1 MESSQQSVVMDSPP
15 RAGTTAAREAVS
27 TRGARDARALGLV
40 SSAHFTVDTFS
51 NMYAPLLPLLIP
63 RLGLSLAAAGGLAMA
78 FQAAASLS
86 QVGFG
91 RLADRWRPRVL
102 LVGGPFLA
110 ALMLS
115 LLGFARSRLELG
127 FLLVGGGLGVAAF
140 HPPGA
145 MLAYRSGGHQPGF
158 AMSVFV
164 TSGTLGFAMA
174 PLVVAP
180 LAEHYGLHATAWLM
194 GPGLLVFLC
203 FLWKAP
209 AMPSANRAH
218 GRKLSE
224 LRPVARPLGLLY
236 SVVVLRTMATL
247 SFATFVP
254 VLLTEQGMSVSQA
267 GRAVALYLFA
277 CGIGGFWGGTL
288 ADRFGPRRVI
298 IISLVAATPFVLTS
312 LLFDRWTFALL
323 LAVGGCFLQSTQPVN
338 VSFAQTLAPRHAATV
353 SSLMMG
359 AAWGMGGIL
368 APATGWVGDQLGLRV
383 TLFLL
388 GLLPLVAAACA
399 ARLPEDRRV
408 HAPARSAEV
417 GVAEPAGTGNAG
429 AA

>member
-1 MESSQQSVVMDSPP
+1 MENSRLSAVAEPASPAP
-15 RAGTTAAREAVS
+15 ATTAHDAVA
-27 TRGARDARALGLV
+27 TGTADDPRALGLV

-63 RLGLSLAAAGGLAMA
+63 RLGLSLAGAGGLAMV
-78 FQAAASLS
+78 FQVAASLS
-86 QVGFG
+86 QIGFG
-91 RLADRWRPRVL
+91 RLADRWRPRFL
-102 LVGGPFLA
+102 LVGGPLLA
-110 ALMLS
+110 ALLLS
-115 LLGFARSRLELG
+115 LLGFARTPLELG
-127 FLLVGGGLGVAAF
+127 LLLVGGGLGIAAF

-145 MLAYRSGGHQPGF
+145 MVAYRAGGARPGF

-180 LAEHYGLHATAWLM
+180 LAEHYGLRATGWLM
-194 GPGLLVFLC
+194 FPGLLVFLC

-209 AMPSANRAH
+209 ALPAVDRTRS
-218 GRKLSE
+218 RKLRE
-224 LRPVARPLGLLY
+224 LRPVARPLALLY

-254 VLLTEQGMSVSQA
+254 VLLTGQGMSVSQA
-267 GRAVALYLFA
+267 GRAVAMYLFA

-298 IISLVAATPFVLTS
+298 VISLVAATPFVLTAP
-312 LLFDRWTFALL
+312 FFERWTFTLL

-338 VSFAQTLAPRHAATV
+338 VSFAQTLAPGHAATV

-359 AAWGMGGIL
+359 AAWGMGGVL
-368 APATGWVGDQLGLRV
+368 APATGWVADQLGLRV
-383 TLFLL
+383 MLFLL
-388 GLLPLVAAACA
+388 GLLPLAAAACA

-408 HAPARSAEV
+408 HAPAMPAEV
-417 GVAEPAGTGNAG
+417 GVAEPHS
-429 AA
+429 